1 MSAVSDLRLKLGML
15 VALGFLAVG
24 CATPP
29 PATDAAAVAEYN
41 EANDPLEPTNRV
53 MYEINDGLDT
63 VIMKPLAQGYRAVV
77 PQPVRQGVHNLLTNM
92 GTPVVFANDV
102 LQNKPQRAG
111 DSFMRFLI
119 NTTLG
124 VAGIFDVAT
133 DLGYPHHDT
142 GFGTTLA
149 LWGANEGPFLFLP
162 VLGPSNP
169 RDLLGFGVDTV
180 TDPWFWVGSGLGKT
194 IFDWSRAGLSAID
207 QRERFLDDV
216 DNIKKT
222 ALDPY
227 ATFRSLYRQR
237 RNAEI
242 EAARTDHRGTV
253 PNTAD
258 NGRTPISARPAGH

>member
-1 MSAVSDLRLKLGML
+1 MRAVQSSRFLLGP
-15 VALGFLAVG
+15 VLAATVLASVSLAG
-24 CATPP
+24 CATVP
-29 PATDAAAVAEYN
+29 PASDAAALADFRET
-41 EANDPLEPTNRV
+41 NDPMEPTNRV
-53 MYEINDGLDT
+53 FYEINDGIDT
-63 VIMKPLAQGYRAVV
+63 VVMRPLAQGYRAVV
-77 PQPVRQGVHNLLTNM
+77 PPPVRTGVHNLLTNM
-92 GTPVVFANDV
+92 GTPVVFFNDV
-102 LQNKPQRAG
+102 LQDKPKRAG

-124 VAGIFDVAT
+124 VGGIFDVAT

-169 RDLLGFGVDTV
+169 RDLAGFGADIAL
-180 TDPWFWVGSGLGKT
+180 DPWTWVGSGLGKR
-194 IFDWSRAGLSAID
+194 IFDWSRYGLGAID
-207 QRERFLDDV
+207 QRERVLDALDDV
-216 DNIKKT
+216 KKS

-242 EAARTDHRGTV
+242 DAARADHRGTV
-253 PNTAD
+253 QGAPAAPA
-258 NGRTPISARPAGH
+258 TPGVR